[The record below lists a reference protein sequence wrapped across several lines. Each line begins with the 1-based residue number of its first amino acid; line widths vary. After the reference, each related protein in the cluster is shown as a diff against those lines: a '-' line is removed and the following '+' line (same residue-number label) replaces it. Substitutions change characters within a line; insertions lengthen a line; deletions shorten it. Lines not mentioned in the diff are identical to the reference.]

1 MENFF
6 NYVTKPIK
14 PDDVELWFK
23 VNDIIYEKLELF
35 SDFSLTLYLIIT
47 ETYFDDEDSKPKETK
62 ILLTDEDKENHF
74 KWCWD
79 KTISIFKEEN
89 INFKSDGDHYT
100 YFKTFFD
107 ETYYNQKEPTVKKS
121 INIFFKDLFN
131 LDKPFTKS
139 DLDMVS
145 NIYKLLE
152 KNIEK

>member
-23 VNDIIYEKLELF
+23 VNDIIYEKLDLF
-35 SDFSLTLYLIIT
+35 SDFSHTLYIIMS
-47 ETYFDDEDSKPKETK
+47 ETYFDDDETPKETK
-62 ILLTDEDKENHF
+62 VILTDEDKDNHF
-74 KWCWD
+74 KWCWN
-79 KTISIFKEEN
+79 KTIEIFKEEN
-89 INFKSDGDHYT
+89 IIFKTEGEHYI

-107 ETYYNQKEPTVKKS
+107 DIYYNQKETSVKKS
-121 INIFFKDLFN
+121 IDIFFNDLFN
-131 LDKPFTKS
+131 IDKPFTKS

-145 NIYKLLE
+145 NIYKLLD

>member
-6 NYVTKPIK
+6 NYITKPMK

-35 SDFSLTLYLIIT
+35 SDFSHTLYILMS
-47 ETYFDDEDSKPKETK
+47 ETYFDDHETPKETK
-62 ILLTDEDKENHF
+62 IQLSDEDNVNHF
-74 KWCWD
+74 KWCWN
-79 KTISIFKEEN
+79 KTIEIFKQEN
-89 INFKSDGDHYT
+89 ITFKSEGDHYV
-100 YFKTFFD
+100 YFKSFFD
-107 ETYYNQKEPTVKKS
+107 DIFYNQKEMSVKKS
-121 INIFFKDLFN
+121 IDVFFNDLFN

-145 NIYKLLE
+145 NIYKLLD